1 MPLDLWP
8 DTVNIFYDCEFTKL
22 QQPFDPEPNE
32 LISIGCVS
40 ESGKTFYAENATT
53 LARPHIFSE
62 FVVENVVPLLEGGD
76 VAIPYIEI
84 AHQLKAWVESFDG
97 EVKLWSDAPYFDWQH
112 VKHMFDN
119 NGWPANLVRKSA
131 MIQFDSSIKQT
142 RFDNALEQLMKSKSL
157 RQHHALDDAKA
168 NILSYHKAMARF

>member
-62 FVVENVVPLLEGGD
+62 FVLENVVPLLEGGD

-84 AHQLKAWVESFDG
+84 AHQLKAWVESFD
-97 EVKLWSDAPYFDWQH
+97 
-112 VKHMFDN
+112 
-119 NGWPANLVRKSA
+119 
-131 MIQFDSSIKQT
+131 
-142 RFDNALEQLMKSKSL
+142 NALGQLMKSKSL

-168 NILSYHKAMARF
+168 NMLSYHKAMARF